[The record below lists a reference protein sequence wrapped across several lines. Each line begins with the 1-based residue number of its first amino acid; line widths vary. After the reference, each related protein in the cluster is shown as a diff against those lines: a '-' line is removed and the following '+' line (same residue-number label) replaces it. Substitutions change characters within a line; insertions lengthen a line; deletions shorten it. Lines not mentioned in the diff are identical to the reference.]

1 MNGENRFFYAIGTN
15 RNKIF
20 WFLFMILGVILIT
33 GMITSVYYI
42 DVLLGMFLV
51 IIGFYKFGEE
61 FITSSMRKDHQRF
74 YEDIENVMEWLTHSY
89 EFTKRLKDTHENRI
103 HHLDSKRAEMN
114 SKIDKN
120 YRELV
125 RKIIE
130 VENRLNKTS
139 KEVEREKNLAD
150 RVDKLAGLLVSERRM
165 LERKLFDVTERQH
178 KALRMVRD
186 AGRITTGDYV
196 KRFGVRD
203 KTALAEINE
212 LVRKGFLRRRGK
224 GRAVHYVLGF

>member
-1 MNGENRFFYAIGTN
+1 MGTH

-20 WFLFMILGVILIT
+20 WLLFVILGATLIS
-33 GMITSVYYI
+33 GMITSVFYI
-42 DVLLGMFLV
+42 DVLLGLLLV
-51 IIGFYKFGEE
+51 IIGLYKFGEE
-61 FITSSMRKDHQRF
+61 FITDNIRKDQQRF
-74 YEDIENVMEWLTHSY
+74 SEDIENVMEWLTHSY
-89 EFTKRLKDTHENRI
+89 EFTKRLKDTHESRI

-114 SKIDKN
+114 NRIDKN
-120 YRELV
+120 YREMV

-130 VENRLNKTS
+130 VENKLNKTS
-139 KEVEREKNLAD
+139 KEVERERNLAD
-150 RVDKLAGLLVSERRM
+150 RVDKLASLLVRERRM

-178 KALRMVRD
+178 KALRMARD
-186 AGRITTGDYV
+186 RGRITTGDYV

-212 LVRKGFLRRRGK
+212 LVRKGFLRKRGK